1 MENVLE
7 ELGHV
12 SPLLSPVR
20 KPSRL
25 PPLVRNGNQRSLKCE
40 LNLSLIEAP
49 ERERLLNKLYSM
61 VSRLGMVKYKILFIV
76 SANLVPAFGFIT
88 TF

>member
-25 PPLVRNGNQRSLKCE
+25 PPLVRNGTKRSLKCE
-40 LNLSLIEAP
+40 LNLSLIEAS
-49 ERERLLNKLYSM
+49 ERERLLSKLYSM
-61 VSRLGMVKYKILFIV
+61 VS
-76 SANLVPAFGFIT
+76 
-88 TF
+88 